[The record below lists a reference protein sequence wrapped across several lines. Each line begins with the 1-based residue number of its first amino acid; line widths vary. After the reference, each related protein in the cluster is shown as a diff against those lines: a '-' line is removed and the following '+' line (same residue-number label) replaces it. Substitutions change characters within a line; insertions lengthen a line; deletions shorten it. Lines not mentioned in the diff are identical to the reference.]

1 MKSIFDSNSNEL
13 KTAIN
18 GVIDDIGDGAF
29 SVAFIEAMA
38 AAQISPSD
46 DMATILGKL
55 AAFFTAAQTAITTV
69 QIDAGHPNRY
79 LSADGTYKTP
89 DAGEASNGLPDGGTA
104 GQMLVKSTD
113 DDYDAEWDTVTA
125 STVGAIPTSAKGAAN
140 GVSSLDANGKVTASQ
155 ASASVVNHGNDQL
168 TFTVSNADFGKLH
181 TVSVTSEAQLGND
194 IEIGAEVE
202 FLAKGSAVLTISCDV
217 GDEFIMSAGAGAP
230 IASSGMNALIVIK
243 KVAAGKYLAKGDIA

>member
-1 MKSIFDSNSNEL
+1 MIDDRKIGAWSNPIVGEADRPNRSAADMKSIFDSNSNEL

-69 QIDAGHPNRY
+69 QIDEDHPNRY

-89 DAGEASNGLPDGGTA
+89 SAGEAVNGLPEGGTS
-104 GQMLVKSTD
+104 GQMLIKSTSTDYDSAWGTVTPQLIGAAELITDGNLVPAASWTASGSGYEITINYQNVLSTDTVIVNPSPESFDAYAAAGVRATTVTDGYIRFFANAVPD
-113 DDYDAEWDTVTA
+113 DDLTVN
-125 STVGAIPTSAKGAAN
+125 V
-140 GVSSLDANGKVTASQ
+140 
-155 ASASVVNHGNDQL
+155 
-168 TFTVSNADFGKLH
+168 
-181 TVSVTSEAQLGND
+181 
-194 IEIGAEVE
+194 
-202 FLAKGSAVLTISCDV
+202 LALR
-217 GDEFIMSAGAGAP
+217 
-230 IASSGMNALIVIK
+230 
-243 KVAAGKYLAKGDIA
+243 